1 MRQPPET
8 HRVSQEA
15 RKRLHVACLAGAMTL
30 AAACQDSSGT
40 ADLSEGMPFE
50 RTEQREPCDN
60 YDPLR
65 QPLFGDL
72 HVHTAFSYD
81 ATVFGVRGTPGDS
94 YRFARGEQIEI
105 PGVDRG
111 DTLTVR
117 LDRSLDFAAVT
128 DHAEFLGE
136 VQLCTTSDSAAFDHP
151 QCNQLRTA
159 AGFLAWGAS
168 IAFDP
173 PTRLDLCGETGG
185 DCLDAALS
193 QWGETQAAAENAYD
207 RGAACE
213 FTSFVGYE
221 HTAQTFGVGGS
232 ASLHRNVI
240 FRNANVPDVP
250 ASYFDT
256 GADGAP
262 PAEVG
267 SQLWAAL
274 DTECADADFGC
285 EALTIPHNP
294 NGSGGLLFL
303 DPADAE
309 DARQRRR
316 YDALVEITQVK
327 GASECRFDR
336 LAGRGA
342 FTTDEL
348 CAFEQMPTARTLV
361 GGAQPTPIDEYPR
374 RALVRSVLIDGLALG
389 QTLGVNPF
397 QFGLIGSTDTHTA
410 TAGAVD
416 EANWP
421 GAGGRIDASRQ
432 RRIAGVQNNNPGGLT
447 GVWAEENSRDAV
459 FSALRRREA
468 WATSGPRIAV
478 RLFAGEGLDPASCD
492 RGDAVAH
499 GYDVGV
505 PMGAE
510 LGDASSA
517 RLLVMAMADPG
528 TPSRPGTDLQ
538 AVQIIKG
545 WVDEAGATHER
556 VFDIAGDL
564 DNGASVNPETC
575 EPVGDG
581 HRTLCAVFDD
591 PDFDPGVPA
600 FYYARV
606 LENPTCRWSTHDC
619 MAAGVSPFDPN
630 CAEAAAGGP
639 FVNCCLNASNHA
651 SITPTI
657 RERAWTSPIWF
668 VPPSG

>member
-1 MRQPPET
+1 MNTSLEL
-8 HRVSQEA
+8 A
-15 RKRLHVACLAGAMTL
+15 KKRRHAACLAAVLSL
-30 AAACQDSSGT
+30 ASACKDSSGT
-40 ADLSEGMPFE
+40 ADVPEGPPFE

-72 HVHTAFSYD
+72 HIHTEFSYD
-81 ATVFGVRGTPGDS
+81 ATVFGVTGTPEDT
-94 YRFARGEQIEI
+94 YRFARGGQIDL
-105 PGVDRG
+105 PPD
-111 DTLTVR
+111 DTRTVS
-117 LDRSLDFAAVT
+117 LGRSLDFAAVT

-136 VQLCTTSDSAAFDHP
+136 VQICTTSDSAAFDHP
-151 QCNQLRTA
+151 QCDQLRSA
-159 AGFLAWGAS
+159 GGFLGWGA
-168 IAFDP
+168 ALVGAP
-173 PTRLDLCGETGG
+173 PARLALCEDAGAE
-185 DCLDAALS
+185 CFDAALS
-193 QWGETQAAAENAYD
+193 RWGETQVAAEQAYD
-207 RGAACE
+207 RGAGCE

-221 HTAQTFGVGGS
+221 HTAQTVTGGAFS
-232 ASLHRNVI
+232 MHRNVI
-240 FRNANVPDVP
+240 FRNANVPDAP
-250 ASYFDT
+250 ASYFETAAEGVDF
-256 GADGAP
+256 
-262 PAEVG
+262 AEVG
-267 SQLWAAL
+267 SQLWRAL
-274 DTECADADFGC
+274 DTQCADADFGC

-303 DPADAE
+303 DPVDAD

-316 YDALVEITQVK
+316 YDALVEMIQVK
-327 GASECRFDR
+327 GGSECRFDR

-348 CAFEQMPTARTLV
+348 CAFEQLPTARTLAL
-361 GGAQPTPIDEYPR
+361 GSQPTPIDEYPR

-389 QTLGVNPF
+389 RTLGVNPF
-397 QFGLIGSTDTHTA
+397 QFGLIGSTDTHNA

-421 GAGGRIDASRQ
+421 GAGGRIDASGAS
-432 RRIAGVQNNNPGGLT
+432 RIAAVQNNNPGGLT

-478 RLFAGEGLDPASCD
+478 RLFAGEELDSASCD

-510 LGDASSA
+510 LGDASRA

-545 WVDEAGATHER
+545 WVDETGATHER
-556 VFDIAGDL
+556 VFDVAGDF
-564 DNGASVNPETC
+564 DNGASVNPESC

-591 PDFDPGVPA
+591 PDFDPDAPA

-606 LENPTCRWSTHDC
+606 LENPTCRWSTYDC
-619 MAAGVSPFDPN
+619 LAGGVSPFDPD
-630 CAEAAAGGP
+630 CAATAAGGP
-639 FVNCCLNASNHA
+639 YANCCRNESNHSFIA
-651 SITPTI
+651 PTI

>member
-1 MRQPPET
+1 MVKQ
-8 HRVSQEA
+8 
-15 RKRLHVACLAGAMTL
+15 RLHAAYLAALLTL
-30 AAACQDSSGT
+30 ASACQDSSV
-40 ADLSEGMPFE
+40 APDVPERQPFE

-72 HVHTAFSYD
+72 HIHSGFSYD
-81 ATVFGVRGTPGDS
+81 ATVFGVTGTPADT
-94 YRFARGEQIEI
+94 YRFARGGQMQL
-105 PGVDRG
+105 PGADPDETR
-111 DTLTVR
+111 TVR
-117 LDRSLDFAAVT
+117 LGRPLDFAAVT

-136 VQLCTTSDSAAFDHP
+136 VRLCTASGSAAFDHP
-151 QCNQLRTA
+151 QCDQLRGS
-159 AGFLAWGAS
+159 AGFLTWGAS
-168 IAFDP
+168 LVSAP
-173 PTRLDLCGETGG
+173 PMRLELCEDAGA
-185 DCLDAALS
+185 DCFGAALS
-193 QWGETQAAAENAYD
+193 PWGETQAAAEEAYD
-207 RGAACE
+207 RSAACE

-221 HTAQTFGVGGS
+221 HTAQTGAGGLFS
-232 ASLHRNVI
+232 MHRNVI
-240 FRNANVPDVP
+240 FRNANVPRVP
-250 ASYFDT
+250 ASYFET
-256 GADGAP
+256 AAESAA

-274 DTECADADFGC
+274 DADCTEADFGC

-303 DPADAE
+303 DPANAE

-316 YDALVEITQVK
+316 YDALVEMIQVK
-327 GASECRFDR
+327 GGSECRFDR

-348 CAFEQMPTARTLV
+348 CAFEQMPTARTLAL
-361 GGAQPTPIDEYPR
+361 GGEPTPIDEYPR

-397 QFGLIGSTDTHTA
+397 QFGLIGSTDTHNA
-410 TAGAVD
+410 TAGDVD
-416 EANWP
+416 EASWP
-421 GAGGRIDASRQ
+421 GAGGRIDASGA
-432 RRIAGVQNNNPGGLT
+432 RRLTTAQSNNPGGLT

-478 RLFAGEGLDPASCD
+478 RLFAGEELDPASCE

-510 LGDASSA
+510 LGEASRA

-545 WVDEAGATHER
+545 WVDETGATHER
-556 VFDIAGDL
+556 VFDVAGNL
-564 DNGASVNPETC
+564 GNGASVNPESC
-575 EPVGDG
+575 EPVGAG

-591 PDFDPGVPA
+591 PDFDPDAPA

-606 LENPTCRWSTHDC
+606 LENPTCRWSTYDC
-619 MAAGVSPFDPN
+619 LASGVSPFDPN
-630 CAEAAAGGP
+630 CAETAAGGP
-639 FVNCCLNASNHA
+639 FANCCRNESNHP
-651 SITPTI
+651 SISPTI